1 MHKEHQMSISLPP
14 KGNDAKV
21 LGAYFSPLK
30 VQAQAIPGMTVKVA
44 EGSFWTADN
53 EYKEYIGGSTPTISA
68 AFTGAR
74 WVLITVTDNGVLR
87 IVYGDIAAS
96 PVLPLPDTY
105 KDELPLAAIFLTDT
119 TTAITNEMIF
129 DLRPMWSVPVD
140 AISQAQLDD
149 YATIVYVD
157 NQVAAKA
164 DVDGTP
170 STSFTLGTGISGVN
184 NASFDVNRFGA
195 LPDVAI
201 RFNEFPTPV
210 GSPLVAPDPRW
221 EFTNDG
227 STWDILGVSDDL
239 FYTKVAADARFAPIV
254 HTHVT
259 TDITDITATF
269 EEINAL
275 VGIGVGSPAGSI
287 TVQSQLDDKVNLAG
301 DTMDSAAD
309 LTFVGGG
316 QVLGLPAV
324 PVGLTA
330 AASKAY
336 VDATTSSLATHVSD
350 FTVHLTADQN
360 TFLDALTLT
369 GSPAL
374 AAADVNHLI
383 GITGNVQTLLDGK
396 SDTGH
401 THVAA
406 DVTDFDTAVGTYV
419 SGTMVLDDVSDVT
432 SAGAVSGEIL
442 VFNGAVWNNATFL
455 STAGTDFVRKSGS
468 IAESITGVKTFS
480 DAVAMSSDLII
491 TGDLTVNGTT
501 TTIDATNLAVS
512 DKNITVNAGY
522 VGAPVGSTGSGL
534 HVDRGFGGSPMTDFA
549 VLTWNEANQRWEGGI
564 TGSETAFAVEG
575 QTLNQPFYELLVGV
589 GGSPAQATYAV
600 GFDVPMPA
608 AGAAGVQVFVNGIKQ
623 VEGAGKAFTTAYGVG
638 SPSHVEITFTSGSE
652 PTTSA
657 DIEVYG
663 FGYIG

>member
-30 VQAQAIPGMTVKVA
+30 VQAQAIPGMTVQVA

-74 WVLITVTDNGVLR
+74 WVLITVSASGVLQ

-96 PVLPLPDTY
+96 PILPLPATY
-105 KDELPLAAIFLTDT
+105 KDELPLAALFITDT

-149 YATIVYVD
+149 YASIVYVD

-164 DVDGTP
+164 DIDGTP

-201 RFNEFPTPV
+201 RYNEFPTPV
-210 GSPLVAPDPRW
+210 GSPLAAPDPRW

-227 STWDILGVSDDL
+227 STWDILGISDDL
-239 FYTKVAADARFAPIV
+239 FYTKIESDARFAAIV

-275 VGIGVGSPAGSI
+275 VGINLGSPAI
-287 TVQSQLDDKVNLAG
+287 TVQSQLDSKVNLAG
-301 DTMDSAAD
+301 STMDASAD
-309 LTFVGGG
+309 LTFAGGE
-316 QVLGLPAV
+316 VLGLPAV
-324 PVGLTA
+324 PSVDGA
-330 AASKAY
+330 AASKLY
-336 VDATTSSLATHVSD
+336 VDATTSSLATHISD

-374 AAADVNHLI
+374 AAADVNQLI
-383 GITGNVQTLLDGK
+383 GISGNVQTLLDLK
-396 SDTGH
+396 SDVGH

-455 STAGTDFVRKSGS
+455 ATAGADFVRKSGS
-468 IAESITGVKTFS
+468 VAEAVTGVKTFS
-480 DAVAMSSDLII
+480 DNVILSSNLDIA
-491 TGDLTVNGTT
+491 GDLTVNGTT
-501 TTIDATNLAVS
+501 TTVNATNLEVA

-534 HVDRGFGGSPMTDFA
+534 HVERGLGSPMTDYA

-564 TGSETAFAVEG
+564 TGAETPFAVEQ
-575 QTLNQPFYELLVGV
+575 QTVAQPFYELITAT
-589 GGSPAQATYAV
+589 GSPADSVYVV
-600 GFDVPMPA
+600 GFDVPVPA
-608 AGAAGVQVFVNGIKQ
+608 VGSAGVQVFVNGIKQ
-623 VEGAGKAFTTAYGVG
+623 VEGAGKSYTVAYGIG
-638 SPSHVEITFTSGSE
+638 SPLHVEITFNGGSE
-652 PTTSA
+652 PTAGA